1 MRGQA
6 RSRHGLADEAPTEG
20 QGRTAEI
27 QAEYKRNTADHHAA
41 ITVSPRGPPAPSKGT
56 VAGIAGGGKQ
66 GLKAFLAEL
75 SAARAPR
82 VVVSN
87 WLTALSNLLS
97 PVQHFSQL

>member
-1 MRGQA
+1 
-6 RSRHGLADEAPTEG
+6 
-20 QGRTAEI
+20 
-27 QAEYKRNTADHHAA
+27 
-41 ITVSPRGPPAPSKGT
+41 VSPREPPAPSKGT

-66 GLKAFLAEL
+66 GLKTFLAEL